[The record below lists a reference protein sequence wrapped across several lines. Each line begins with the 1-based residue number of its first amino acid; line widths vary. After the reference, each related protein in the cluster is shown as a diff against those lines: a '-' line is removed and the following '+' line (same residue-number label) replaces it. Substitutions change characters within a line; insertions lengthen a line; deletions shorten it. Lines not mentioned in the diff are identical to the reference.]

1 MEDTTVKTTEKS
13 EKSQEKAKAPKKNWF
28 KGLKAEF
35 SKIIWP
41 DKNDLLKQS
50 AAVLCISI
58 VVGLIIT
65 FLDTLIQYGIN
76 FLTAI

>member
-1 MEDTTVKTTEKS
+1 MGDSAKTNAPKTSFWKSVKT
-13 EKSQEKAKAPKKNWF
+13 
-28 KGLKAEF
+28 EF
-35 SKIIWP
+35 GKIIWP

-58 VVGLIIT
+58 VMGLIIT

-76 FLTAI
+76 FLTAL

>member
-1 MEDTTVKTTEKS
+1 MGDSAKTNSPKTSFWKSVKT
-13 EKSQEKAKAPKKNWF
+13 
-28 KGLKAEF
+28 EF
-35 SKIIWP
+35 GKIIWP

-58 VVGLIIT
+58 VMGLIIT

-76 FLTAI
+76 FLTAL

>member
-1 MEDTTVKTTEKS
+1 MGDSAKTN
-13 EKSQEKAKAPKKNWF
+13 APKTSFW
-28 KGLKAEF
+28 KGIKTEF
-35 SKIIWP
+35 GKIIWP
-41 DKNDLLKQS
+41 DKDGLLKQS

-76 FLTAI
+76 FLTAF

>member
-1 MEDTTVKTTEKS
+1 MGDSAKT
-13 EKSQEKAKAPKKNWF
+13 KAPKTSFWKNV
-28 KGLKAEF
+28 KTEF
-35 SKIIWP
+35 GKIIWP

-76 FLTAI
+76 FLTAL

>member
-1 MEDTTVKTTEKS
+1 MGDSAKTN
-13 EKSQEKAKAPKKNWF
+13 APKTSFWKSI
-28 KGLKAEF
+28 KTEF
-35 SKIIWP
+35 GKIIWP
-41 DKNDLLKQS
+41 DKNGLLKQS

-58 VVGLIIT
+58 VLGLIIT